1 METKNENSDVSRAEE
16 MKNQANEA
24 FKGHKF
30 SNAIDLY
37 TKAIEL
43 NGNNAVYWAN
53 RAFAHTKLEEY
64 GSAIQDASKAIEID
78 PKYSK
83 GYYRRGAAYLAMG
96 KFKDALKDFQQV
108 KRICPNDP
116 DAARKLKECEKAVMK
131 MKFEEAISAP
141 VSERRSVA
149 ESIDYHTIGNKP
161 RSSSFLPTKT
171 ALAAVVAAVMVVAVR
186 GFATTEILMVLVSVV
201 LGTYWWG
208 SFSEVEPQYSG
219 ARIEGEEVTLE
230 FVKQMM
236 EDFKNQKTLHKRRQN
251 RDNMETK
258 NENSDV
264 SRAEEMKNQA
274 NEAFKGH
281 KFSNAIDLYTKAIEL
296 NGNNAVYWANRA
308 FAHTKLEEYGSA
320 IQDASKAIEIDPKYS
335 KGYYRRGAAY
345 LAMGKFKDALKDF
358 QQVKRICPNDPDAAR
373 KLKECEKAVMK
384 MKFEEAISAPV
395 SERRSVAESIDY
407 HTIGNKPRSS
417 SFLPTKTALA
427 AVVAAV
433 MVVAVRGFA
442 TTEILMVLVSVVLG
456 TYWWGSFSEVEPQ
469 YSGARIEGEEVT
481 LEFVKQMM
489 EDFKNQKTLHKRY
502 AYQIVLKTRQI
513 LQALPSLVD
522 ISVPNGKHFTVCG
535 DVHGQFY
542 DLLNI
547 FELNGLPSEEN
558 PYLFNGDFVDRGSFS
573 VEIILTLFAFKCMSP
588 SSIYLARGNHESK
601 SMNKIYGFEG
611 EVRSKL
617 SEKFVDLFAEV
628 FCYLPL
634 AHVINEKI
642 FVVHGGLFSVD
653 GVKLSDIRAI
663 DRFCEP
669 PEEGLMCEL
678 LWSDPQPLPGRGP
691 SKRGVGLSFGGDVT
705 KRFLE
710 DNNLDLVV
718 RSHEVKDEGYEVD
731 HDGKLI
737 TVFSAPNYC
746 DQMGNKGAF
755 IRFEA
760 PYMKPNI
767 VTFSAVT
774 SNTIFLPIVTLIG
787 NKPRSSSFLPTKTAL
802 AAVVAAVMVVAVR
815 GFATTEILMV
825 LVSVVLGTYWWGSF
839 SEVEPQYSGA
849 RIEGEEVTLEFVK
862 QMMEDFKNQKTLHKR
877 YAYQIVLK
885 TRQILQA
892 LPSLVDISVPNGK
905 HFTVCGDVHGQF
917 YDLLNIFELNG
928 LPSEENPYL
937 FNGDFVDRGSFSVEI
952 ILTLF
957 AFKCMSPSSIYLAR
971 GNHES
976 KSMNKIYGFEGE
988 VRSKLSEKFVDLF
1001 AEVFCYLPLAHVINE
1016 KIFVVH
1022 GGLFS
1027 VDGVKLSDIR
1037 AIDRFCEP
1045 PEEGLM
1051 CELLWSDPQPL
1062 PGRGPSKRGV
1072 GLSFGGDVTKRF
1084 LEDNNLDLVV
1094 RSHEVKDEGY
1104 EVDHDGKLIT
1114 VFSAPNYCDQM
1125 GNKGAFIRFEAPYMK
1140 PNIVTFSAV
1149 PHPDVKPMA
1158 YANNFM
1164 RMFN

>member
-1 METKNENSDVSRAEE
+1 MGVIIVIAKRFDALIGPGVMLLYPLYASLRAIESPTMLDDQQWLTYWIIYSLITIFELSFWRILAWLPFWPYIKLLFCMWLVLPMFSGAAYIYSNFVRKYVKIGMNVGGGTTYTDEQRRVLQMMSLDARKSVQDYVDRFGWDSVEKAIKAVYNKVTSDQMETKNENSDVSRAEE

-108 KRICPNDP
+108 KRICPSDP

-131 MKFEEAISAP
+131 LKFEEAISAP

-236 EDFKNQKTLHKRRQN
+236 D
-251 RDNMETK
+251 
-258 NENSDV
+258 
-264 SRAEEMKNQA
+264 
-274 NEAFKGH
+274 
-281 KFSNAIDLYTKAIEL
+281 
-296 NGNNAVYWANRA
+296 
-308 FAHTKLEEYGSA
+308 
-320 IQDASKAIEIDPKYS
+320 
-335 KGYYRRGAAY
+335 
-345 LAMGKFKDALKDF
+345 
-358 QQVKRICPNDPDAAR
+358 
-373 KLKECEKAVMK
+373 
-384 MKFEEAISAPV
+384 
-395 SERRSVAESIDY
+395 
-407 HTIGNKPRSS
+407 
-417 SFLPTKTALA
+417 
-427 AVVAAV
+427 
-433 MVVAVRGFA
+433 
-442 TTEILMVLVSVVLG
+442 
-456 TYWWGSFSEVEPQ
+456 
-469 YSGARIEGEEVT
+469 
-481 LEFVKQMM
+481 
-489 EDFKNQKTLHKRY
+489 DFKNQKTLHKRY

-573 VEIILTLFAFKCMSP
+573 VEIILTLFAIKCMSP

-760 PYMKPNI
+760 P
-767 VTFSAVT
+767 
-774 SNTIFLPIVTLIG
+774 
-787 NKPRSSSFLPTKTAL
+787 
-802 AAVVAAVMVVAVR
+802 
-815 GFATTEILMV
+815 
-825 LVSVVLGTYWWGSF
+825 
-839 SEVEPQYSGA
+839 
-849 RIEGEEVTLEFVK
+849 
-862 QMMEDFKNQKTLHKR
+862 D
-877 YAYQIVLK
+877 
-885 TRQILQA
+885 
-892 LPSLVDISVPNGK
+892 
-905 HFTVCGDVHGQF
+905 
-917 YDLLNIFELNG
+917 
-928 LPSEENPYL
+928 
-937 FNGDFVDRGSFSVEI
+937 
-952 ILTLF
+952 
-957 AFKCMSPSSIYLAR
+957 
-971 GNHES
+971 
-976 KSMNKIYGFEGE
+976 
-988 VRSKLSEKFVDLF
+988 
-1001 AEVFCYLPLAHVINE
+1001 
-1016 KIFVVH
+1016 
-1022 GGLFS
+1022 
-1027 VDGVKLSDIR
+1027 
-1037 AIDRFCEP
+1037 
-1045 PEEGLM
+1045 
-1051 CELLWSDPQPL
+1051 
-1062 PGRGPSKRGV
+1062 
-1072 GLSFGGDVTKRF
+1072 
-1084 LEDNNLDLVV
+1084 
-1094 RSHEVKDEGY
+1094 
-1104 EVDHDGKLIT
+1104 
-1114 VFSAPNYCDQM
+1114 
-1125 GNKGAFIRFEAPYMK
+1125 MK

>member
-149 ESIDYHTIGNKP
+149 ESIDYHTI
-161 RSSSFLPTKT
+161 
-171 ALAAVVAAVMVVAVR
+171 
-186 GFATTEILMVLVSVV
+186 
-201 LGTYWWG
+201 
-208 SFSEVEPQYSG
+208 
-219 ARIEGEEVTLE
+219 
-230 FVKQMM
+230 
-236 EDFKNQKTLHKRRQN
+236 
-251 RDNMETK
+251 
-258 NENSDV
+258 
-264 SRAEEMKNQA
+264 
-274 NEAFKGH
+274 
-281 KFSNAIDLYTKAIEL
+281 
-296 NGNNAVYWANRA
+296 
-308 FAHTKLEEYGSA
+308 
-320 IQDASKAIEIDPKYS
+320 
-335 KGYYRRGAAY
+335 
-345 LAMGKFKDALKDF
+345 
-358 QQVKRICPNDPDAAR
+358 
-373 KLKECEKAVMK
+373 
-384 MKFEEAISAPV
+384 
-395 SERRSVAESIDY
+395 
-407 HTIGNKPRSS
+407 
-417 SFLPTKTALA
+417 
-427 AVVAAV
+427 
-433 MVVAVRGFA
+433 
-442 TTEILMVLVSVVLG
+442 
-456 TYWWGSFSEVEPQ
+456 EVEPQ

-760 PYMKPNI
+760 P
-767 VTFSAVT
+767 
-774 SNTIFLPIVTLIG
+774 
-787 NKPRSSSFLPTKTAL
+787 
-802 AAVVAAVMVVAVR
+802 
-815 GFATTEILMV
+815 
-825 LVSVVLGTYWWGSF
+825 
-839 SEVEPQYSGA
+839 
-849 RIEGEEVTLEFVK
+849 
-862 QMMEDFKNQKTLHKR
+862 D
-877 YAYQIVLK
+877 
-885 TRQILQA
+885 
-892 LPSLVDISVPNGK
+892 
-905 HFTVCGDVHGQF
+905 
-917 YDLLNIFELNG
+917 
-928 LPSEENPYL
+928 
-937 FNGDFVDRGSFSVEI
+937 
-952 ILTLF
+952 
-957 AFKCMSPSSIYLAR
+957 
-971 GNHES
+971 
-976 KSMNKIYGFEGE
+976 
-988 VRSKLSEKFVDLF
+988 
-1001 AEVFCYLPLAHVINE
+1001 
-1016 KIFVVH
+1016 
-1022 GGLFS
+1022 
-1027 VDGVKLSDIR
+1027 
-1037 AIDRFCEP
+1037 
-1045 PEEGLM
+1045 
-1051 CELLWSDPQPL
+1051 
-1062 PGRGPSKRGV
+1062 
-1072 GLSFGGDVTKRF
+1072 
-1084 LEDNNLDLVV
+1084 
-1094 RSHEVKDEGY
+1094 
-1104 EVDHDGKLIT
+1104 
-1114 VFSAPNYCDQM
+1114 
-1125 GNKGAFIRFEAPYMK
+1125 MK